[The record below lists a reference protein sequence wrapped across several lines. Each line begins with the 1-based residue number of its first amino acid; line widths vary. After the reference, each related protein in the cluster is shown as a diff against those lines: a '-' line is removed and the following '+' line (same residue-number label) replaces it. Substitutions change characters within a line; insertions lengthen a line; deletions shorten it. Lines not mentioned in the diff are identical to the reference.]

1 MSTDNQFITWK
12 KELDEKF
19 LRYNVSLYQLKYVY
33 EKKLKN
39 PSLFPNQDCLKPCD
53 YLFIDRYVY
62 ISNEFRSETLED
74 TLENDYKGDI
84 DLVSSNIISNINTH
98 NNVRVGFFT
107 RRNDDKP
114 TYFILSTH
122 NEDEKYY
129 TKCDEY
135 MYDHLEY
142 MIYYMVRYN
151 IDYNAAYMLSGMTK
165 MDKNYMEKYG
175 LSEFPTCPYGD
186 DSLNK
191 EDSLRFYKEYFE
203 LVNLSNV
210 FSEFSE
216 IVKGKYDYKEV
227 ERICEKYN
235 FPINVYYYFKTLN
248 NIC

>member
-74 TLENDYKGDI
+74 TLENYYKGDA
-84 DLVSSNIISNINTH
+84 DLTH

-114 TYFILSTH
+114 TYFILSTFI
-122 NEDEKYY
+122 KSI
-129 TKCDEY
+129 
-135 MYDHLEY
+135 LSRL
-142 MIYYMVRYN
+142 ILFN
-151 IDYNAAYMLSGMTK
+151 I
-165 MDKNYMEKYG
+165 
-175 LSEFPTCPYGD
+175 F
-186 DSLNK
+186 
-191 EDSLRFYKEYFE
+191 F
-203 LVNLSNV
+203 
-210 FSEFSE
+210 
-216 IVKGKYDYKEV
+216 
-227 ERICEKYN
+227 
-235 FPINVYYYFKTLN
+235 
-248 NIC
+248 